1 MFQYYF
7 LVQLPKFKIT
17 WIAARLHVVEGV
29 DAHIDFL
36 QLFGSIVEW
45 SGGVLQGRYRHFHIG
60 GEDGAI
66 GAPDALGPYLKHF
79 THRQ

>member
-1 MFQYYF
+1 M
-7 LVQLPKFKIT
+7 
-17 WIAARLHVVEGV
+17 
-29 DAHIDFL
+29 HIDFL

-60 GEDGAI
+60 SEDGAI
-66 GAPDALGPYLKHF
+66 GALDALGPYLKHF